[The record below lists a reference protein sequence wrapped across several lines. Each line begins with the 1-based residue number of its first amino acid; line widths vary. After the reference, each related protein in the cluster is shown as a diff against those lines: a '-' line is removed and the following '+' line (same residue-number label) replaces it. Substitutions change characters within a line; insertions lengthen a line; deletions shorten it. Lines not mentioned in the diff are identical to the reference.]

1 MSVVSS
7 LLQRVAGLGTR
18 RMGGRDPQLQ
28 FAYDAV
34 TPGPSLVAAGPIAQ
48 HYISINFTYFNIFQ
62 SL

>member
-7 LLQRVAGLGTR
+7 LLQRVVGLGTR
-18 RMGGRDPQLQ
+18 RMGDRDPPLQ

-48 HYISINFTYFNIFQ
+48 
-62 SL
+62 L